1 MEFFAE
7 HWYLVLAGFYLFS
20 AVSIMASYEIVYRPR
35 QDKPWIEVIVGTLI
49 WVIPPFLFD
58 AIFPLPKLFFQ
69 LILIGSL
76 LITGGAMMSWIF
88 LVHLRNEEQVQAQV
102 NEQGN
107 LLQWQKDMIAD
118 AEIVFQ
124 RQAQLI
130 TDAMRGNL
138 EIEGIVGQLHQQ
150 QETLSAIIKQI
161 DLYRRIGDQTLQDLQ
176 EGLASCYLARKKK
189 AVEAQGGV
197 QDEEEP
203 IPVEWPRHT
212 TAG

>member
-7 HWYLVLAGFYLFS
+7 HWYLVLAGLYLAS
-20 AVSIMASYEIVYRPR
+20 AAAIMASYEWVYRPR
-35 QDKPWIEVIVGTLI
+35 ADKPWIEVIVGTLI
-49 WVIPPFLFD
+49 WVLPPFVFD
-58 AIFPLPKLFFQ
+58 AIFPLPKLLFQ
-69 LILIGSL
+69 LVLLGSL
-76 LITGGAMMSWIF
+76 LVTGGAMMSWIF
-88 LVHLRNEEQVQAQV
+88 LVHLRNEEQVQA

-130 TDAMRGNL
+130 ADALRGNL
-138 EIEGIVGQLHQQ
+138 EIENITGRLQQQ
-150 QETLSAIIKQI
+150 QEALSKIIQQV

-176 EGLASCYLARKKK
+176 EGIASCYLMRKKK

-212 TAG
+212 SAG